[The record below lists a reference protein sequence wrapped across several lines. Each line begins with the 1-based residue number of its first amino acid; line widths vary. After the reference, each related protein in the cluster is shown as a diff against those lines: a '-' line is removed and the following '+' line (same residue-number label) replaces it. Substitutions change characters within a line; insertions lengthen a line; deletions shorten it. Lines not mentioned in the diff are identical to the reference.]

1 MLSIR
6 NLHAQIG
13 ARKILKGVDLEVRA
27 GEVHAI
33 MNLAK
38 MFRISESKSL
48 QLRIDASNVL
58 NHPIPNTPQLS
69 LAPSAATNA
78 LNTSFGQ
85 ILNATGFSTIG
96 AKTGYRKVQAGVR
109 FTF

>member
-1 MLSIR
+1 MPSF
-6 NLHAQIG
+6 
-13 ARKILKGVDLEVRA
+13 D
-27 GEVHAI
+27 
-33 MNLAK
+33 MNVAK
-38 MFRISESKSL
+38 SFRIRESKSV

-58 NHPIPNTPQLS
+58 NHPVPNTPQLS

-96 AKTGYRKVQAGVR
+96 AKTGYRKVQAVLR
-109 FTF
+109 FNF